1 MSVTFFNMRRRAE
14 TDEAKKA
21 SESVKQHKEAETPQ
35 PVEQVPQE
43 KQPKAKAKPK
53 KAAAKK

>member
-1 MSVTFFNMRRRAE
+1 MSVTFFNMRRREA
-14 TDEAKKA
+14 AKKY
-21 SESVKQHKEAETPQ
+21 SEVVKQHKEAETPQ
-35 PVEQVPQE
+35 PVEQVPHE